1 MSWSNLVLQFVL
13 SYVSTVCFGVLL
25 HIPVRAYN
33 ASGLIGGATWVIY
46 WIMYYQN
53 HCGLAISN
61 LVAAILISL
70 FSMLAAKR
78 RKMPMI
84 VFNVPALVPFVPG
97 GQAYKMVRNFAI
109 GNDHLVMVYM
119 YQVIVIVGAIT
130 LGFGL
135 GELMIRAY
143 GYLTRRTRKRSYPT
157 H

>member
-1 MSWSNLVLQFVL
+1 
-13 SYVSTVCFGVLL
+13 
-25 HIPVRAYN
+25 
-33 ASGLIGGATWVIY
+33 
-46 WIMYYQN
+46 MYYQN

-143 GYLTRRTRKRSYPT
+143 GYLTRRTRKRSHPT